1 MECSRTHVVVDDTAN
16 GSNNTNKWNAQEQHC
31 TVGRYDIGSNN
42 TNKWN
47 AQERVRSKSIY

>member
-1 MECSRTHVVVDDTAN
+1 MECSRTDVVVDDTAN